1 MDERERQKREAAGKS
16 CDPGPCLSNFI
27 RSCLHCSLQWGS
39 SEFSSWP
46 SQNPLVLKKVPCLG
60 FFFFFPVKYLYL
72 NLYSSVMD
80 LLSEIPS
87 RGTLHW
93 LYACAVRRS
102 ASPKEPFSSHSLSQ
116 GSGNTWQWQPGP
128 GMRRC
133 IWSLSSKSQWHPGP
147 GLGDSELG
155 EETGK
160 YSHKSGKTSP
170 SAGQGLCEHLT

>member
-1 MDERERQKREAAGKS
+1 MREKDRRERQQESHVTLDRVFQISSGAVYTAAFNG
-16 CDPGPCLSNFI
+16 GALSSHPDLAN
-27 RSCLHCSLQWGS
+27 
-39 SEFSSWP
+39 
-46 SQNPLVLKKVPCLG
+46 NPLVLKKVPCLG

-133 IWSLSSKSQWHPGP
+133 IWSLSSKSQ
-147 GLGDSELG
+147 
-155 EETGK
+155 
-160 YSHKSGKTSP
+160 
-170 SAGQGLCEHLT
+170 